1 MARGQ
6 KYSDAIREKALARLA
21 ENSNASAVARSLGV
35 PASTVRDWKKEAE
48 QDAEFL
54 RLRKRKQKAFV
65 NDAWSGIESASR
77 TMLKRLK
84 RAEEQEDA
92 LNALMEECML
102 ALPMNAKQ
110 AEEFRKVVRNINLY
124 SVTDLAKAI
133 TTLFDK
139 AMQAAGEETA
149 GENTIRITLEERVR
163 EFAE

>member
-6 KYSDAIREKALARLA
+6 KYSDQIREKALAGLA

-48 QDAEFL
+48 RDAEFL
-54 RLRKRKQKAFV
+54 RLRKLKQKAFV
-65 NDAWSGIESASR
+65 NDAWSGIESASK

-84 RAEEQEDA
+84 RAEENEDA
-92 LNALMEECML
+92 LNTLMEECMQ
-102 ALPMNAKQ
+102 ALPMNTKQ
-110 AEEFRKVVRNINLY
+110 ADEFIKAVRNVNLY

-139 AMQAAGEETA
+139 AMQAAGEENT
-149 GENTIRITLEERVR
+149 GENTIRITLDDNLR